1 MLLWCA
7 TYTNWW
13 IYNNLTLKIKKEI
26 QIKETSAGCTEVSF
40 ICQNISKV
48 RKIFIS
54 ILHIYYNSKNVKV
67 KKNFVM

>member
-7 TYTNWW
+7 AYTNWW

-40 ICQNISKV
+40 ICQNISKYV
-48 RKIFIS
+48 KYSLLFYIFI
-54 ILHIYYNSKNVKV
+54 ITLRMQK
-67 KKNFVM
+67 